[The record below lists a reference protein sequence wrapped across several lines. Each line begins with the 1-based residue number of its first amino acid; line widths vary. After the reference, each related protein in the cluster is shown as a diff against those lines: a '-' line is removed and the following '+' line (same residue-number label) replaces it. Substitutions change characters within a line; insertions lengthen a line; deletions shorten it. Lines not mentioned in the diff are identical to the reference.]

1 MFVWYPGSSSDW
13 SDRQLCPFREILPI
27 NLSAATG
34 PRQGQGGRNWRRVGH
49 GLDLHENMERPARVL
64 DGILVVKWHTY
75 LDTSSDQR
83 IIRNI
88 PDSGIQ
94 CSQPGVDFTFAR
106 LRIPFCA
113 LMLFSSLA
121 CQIHVLARNNI
132 NENN

>member
-1 MFVWYPGSSSDW
+1 M
-13 SDRQLCPFREILPI
+13 
-27 NLSAATG
+27 
-34 PRQGQGGRNWRRVGH
+34 GH

-106 LRIPFCA
+106 LRFPFCA